1 MIFKRYFTGLTLLTL
16 LATGV
21 GCSKN
26 FLDTKIDLQQTQD
39 ILNSNFSTLVS
50 FANAPYVYVRN
61 EFSMIDGNLFAAVS
75 DEAVHTSPG
84 ATVRLFNNGSWNAF
98 NNPDNY
104 YTSYYQG
111 IRAANYFLENS
122 GDYRKML
129 ATNRDTVSPT
139 GKLQY
144 RDDTL
149 NVRWYRAEARV
160 LRAYYYFELLKR
172 YGGVPLVTKVLN
184 KEDDTDLPR
193 ASAASMIDFIVAEI
207 DAVKDSMQVNWKTS
221 AYTTMDG
228 RLTRGAAISIKA
240 RALLWAASP
249 LYNTANDVNR
259 WRAAA
264 AAFQEVIV
272 LGRGAGAYALDA
284 NYRNYFL
291 QNNTLTSSETI
302 WAVRY
307 NANNTIERANYPIT
321 TPGGNSGITP
331 TQDLVDAYELRGAAD
346 PANPYNNRDPRLAMT
361 VVTHNSTWNGRTIDM
376 LPGGRDDLST
386 LNASRTGYYLRKF
399 LNDNLNLV
407 NNATQVHHWPM
418 IRYAETLL
426 SFAESMNEAF
436 GPDADNGYGLTAR
449 QAINAVR
456 ARAGV
461 AMPPVVATSQAA
473 MRTAIKRERQVE
485 LAFENHRFWDLRRWR
500 DAQTVLNQSLR
511 GMQIS
516 RNPTTS
522 AAVYRPV
529 VLENRVFDANK
540 MYTYPLPQSEINK
553 SSGILMQNPGW

>member
-1 MIFKRYFTGLTLLTL
+1 MIIKKYIQLITTGLIL
-16 LATGV
+16 LAGS
-21 GCSKN
+21 GCSKD
-26 FLDTKIDLQQTQD
+26 FLDTKIDLSQTQD
-39 ILNSNFSTLVS
+39 LLNTNFSTLLS

-61 EFSMIDGNLFAAVS
+61 EYSQIDGNLFAAAS

-84 ATVRLFNNGSWNAF
+84 ANVRLFNNGSWNAF

-104 YTSYYQG
+104 YTGYYQG

-122 GDYRKML
+122 GDYRRML
-129 ATNRDTVSPT
+129 AKNRDTVSPT

-149 NVRWYRAEARV
+149 NIGWFRAEARA

-172 YGGVPLVTKVLN
+172 YGGVPLVTKVLSAEEN
-184 KEDDTDLPR
+184 TDLPR
-193 ASAASMIDFIVAEI
+193 AGFDAMINFIVKEI

-221 AYTTMDG
+221 AYTTNDG

-249 LYNTANDVNR
+249 LNNPSNDLAK

-264 AAFQEVIV
+264 AACHEVIAMA
-272 LGRGAGAYALDA
+272 GGGPGAYVLDG

-291 QNNTLTSSETI
+291 QNNTVTSNETI

-331 TQDLVDAYELRGAAD
+331 SHDLVDAYEYKGT
-346 PANPYNNRDPRLAMT
+346 PTPGNPYANRDPRMALT
-361 VVTHNSTWNGRTIDM
+361 IVTDASAWNGRTID
-376 LPGGRDDLST
+376 LSPGARDDMNT
-386 LNASRTGYYLRKF
+386 TNATRTGYYLRKF

-418 IRYAETLL
+418 IRYAEILL
-426 SFAESMNEAF
+426 SYAEAMNEAF
-436 GPDADNGYGLTAR
+436 GPDNNNGYTMTAR

-456 ARAGV
+456 ARAGI
-461 AMPPVVATSQAA
+461 AMPAVVAADQTAFRAA
-473 MRTAIKRERQVE
+473 VKRERRVE
-485 LAFENHRFWDLRRWR
+485 LAFENHRFWDLRRWK
-500 DAQTVLNQSLR
+500 DAQVVLNQSIR
-511 GMQIS
+511 GI
-516 RNPTTS
+516 RVTKN
-522 AAVYRPV
+522 AANVSVYTPFV
-529 VLENRVFDANK
+529 VENRVFDGSR
-540 MYTYPLPQSEINK
+540 MYLHPLPQSEINK
-553 SSGILMQNPGW
+553 SSGTLVQNPGW